1 MEKYKSLSDEIKE
14 AKAWLYGLL
23 LISSE
28 VAVRKP
34 TENEVKLME
43 VLSVDEQIQEQ
54 FKPKTNGN
62 NEPK

>member
-1 MEKYKSLSDEIKE
+1 MEKYKSLSDEIKA

-34 TENEVKLME
+34 TENEIKLME
-43 VLSVDEQIQEQ
+43 ILSVDEQIKEQ
-54 FKPKTNGN
+54 FKPKTNGD
-62 NEPK
+62 EPK